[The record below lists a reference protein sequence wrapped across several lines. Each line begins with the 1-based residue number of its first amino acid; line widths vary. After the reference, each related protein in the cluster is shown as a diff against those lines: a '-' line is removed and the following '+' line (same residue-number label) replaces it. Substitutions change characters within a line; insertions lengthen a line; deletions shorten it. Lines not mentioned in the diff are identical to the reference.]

1 MAKNQVMDNL
11 ELNIQ
16 LHTLYGA
23 ISMMSKSVIY
33 RYNIV
38 SDLQEQ
44 CKAFNQIMSNIIDEN
59 IGIDNE
65 IDNLIDDVYEF
76 ETYLNKYESE
86 YGECIN
92 NVKQQ
97 ENNIAD
103 VYQNMIKQN
112 MEMNQFK
119 EYIDE
124 LNKYDYDL
132 IQGNNFIDYEKLVEE
147 FSDEI
152 NKIENQEFKSKL
164 ETLIQQM
171 SYQFNIIS
179 QQNDVIASTIELV
192 KTINL
197 EVN

>member
-11 ELNIQ
+11 EINIQ

-38 SDLQEQ
+38 SNLQEQ

-59 IGIDNE
+59 EQIDNE

-92 NVKQQ
+92 KAKEQ
-97 ENNIAD
+97 ENNISE
-103 VYQNMIKQN
+103 VYQDMIKQTID
-112 MEMNQFK
+112 MNQFK
-119 EYIDE
+119 EYVDE

-132 IQGNNFIDYEKLVEE
+132 IQGNDFIDYEKLIEE

-152 NKIENQEFKSKL
+152 NKIEDKEFKSKL
-164 ETLIQQM
+164 EALIQQM
-171 SYQFNIIS
+171 SYQFKIIS
-179 QQNDVIASTIELV
+179 QQNDVIASTIELI

>member
-16 LHTLYGA
+16 LHTLYGS
-23 ISMMSKSVIY
+23 ISMMSNSVVY

-44 CKAFNQIMSNIIDEN
+44 CKAFNQIMSNLIDEN
-59 IGIDNE
+59 TQEENE
-65 IDNLIDDVYEF
+65 IENLIDEVYEF

-92 NVKQQ
+92 KAKEQ
-97 ENNIAD
+97 ENNISE
-103 VYQNMIKQN
+103 VYQDMIKQN
-112 MEMNQFK
+112 IDMNQFK

-132 IQGNNFIDYEKLVEE
+132 IQGNDFIDYEKLIEA

-152 NKIENQEFKSKL
+152 NKIKDREFKSKL
-164 ETLIQQM
+164 NALIQQM
-171 SYQFNIIS
+171 SYQFKIIS

-197 EVN
+197 EVK

>member
-16 LHTLYGA
+16 LHTLYGS
-23 ISMMSKSVIY
+23 ISMMSNSVVY
-33 RYNIV
+33 RYNTV

-44 CKAFNQIMSNIIDEN
+44 CKAFNQIMSNLIDEN
-59 IGIDNE
+59 TQEENE
-65 IDNLIDDVYEF
+65 IENLIDEVYEF

-92 NVKQQ
+92 KAKEQ
-97 ENNIAD
+97 ENNISE
-103 VYQNMIKQN
+103 VYQDMIKQN
-112 MEMNQFK
+112 IDMNQFK

-132 IQGNNFIDYEKLVEE
+132 IQGNDFIDYEKLIEA

-152 NKIENQEFKSKL
+152 NKIKNREFKSKL
-164 ETLIQQM
+164 DALIQQM
-171 SYQFNIIS
+171 SYQFKIIS

-197 EVN
+197 EVK

>member
-97 ENNIAD
+97 ENNISE

-132 IQGNNFIDYEKLVEE
+132 IQGNDFIDYEKLVEE

-152 NKIENQEFKSKL
+152 NKIENKEFKSKL

>member
-11 ELNIQ
+11 EINIQ

-59 IGIDNE
+59 EQIDNE

-92 NVKQQ
+92 KAKEQ
-97 ENNIAD
+97 ENNISE
-103 VYQNMIKQN
+103 VYQDMIKQTID
-112 MEMNQFK
+112 MNQFK
-119 EYIDE
+119 EYVDE
-124 LNKYDYDL
+124 LNKYNYDL
-132 IQGNNFIDYEKLVEE
+132 IQGNDFIDYEKLIEE

-152 NKIENQEFKSKL
+152 NKIEDKEFKSKL
-164 ETLIQQM
+164 EALIQQM
-171 SYQFNIIS
+171 SYQFKIIS
-179 QQNDVIASTIELV
+179 QQNDVIASTIELI

>member
-11 ELNIQ
+11 EINIQ

-59 IGIDNE
+59 EQIDNE

-92 NVKQQ
+92 KAKEQ
-97 ENNIAD
+97 ENNISE
-103 VYQNMIKQN
+103 VYQDMIKQTID
-112 MEMNQFK
+112 MNQFK
-119 EYIDE
+119 EYVDE

-132 IQGNNFIDYEKLVEE
+132 IQGNDFIDYEKLIEE

-152 NKIENQEFKSKL
+152 NKIEDKEFKSKL
-164 ETLIQQM
+164 EALIQQM
-171 SYQFNIIS
+171 SYQFKIIS
-179 QQNDVIASTIELV
+179 QQNDVIASTIELI

>member
-16 LHTLYGA
+16 LHTLYGS
-23 ISMMSKSVIY
+23 ISMMSNSVVY
-33 RYNIV
+33 RYNTV

-44 CKAFNQIMSNIIDEN
+44 CKTFNQIMSNLIDEN
-59 IGIDNE
+59 TQQENE
-65 IDNLIDDVYEF
+65 IENLIDELYEF
-76 ETYLNKYESE
+76 ETYLNKYENE

-92 NVKQQ
+92 RVKEQ
-97 ENNIAD
+97 ENKISE
-103 VYQNMIKQN
+103 VYQDMIKQN
-112 MEMNQFK
+112 IDTNQFK

-132 IQGNNFIDYEKLVEE
+132 IQGNHFIDYEKLIEA

-152 NKIENQEFKSKL
+152 NKIKDREFKSKL
-164 ETLIQQM
+164 DALIQQM
-171 SYQFNIIS
+171 SYQFKIIS

-197 EVN
+197 EVK

>member
-1 MAKNQVMDNL
+1 MTKNQVMDNL

-16 LHTLYGA
+16 LHTLYGS
-23 ISMMSKSVIY
+23 ISMMSNSVVY
-33 RYNIV
+33 RYNTV

-44 CKAFNQIMSNIIDEN
+44 CKTFNQIMSNLIDEN
-59 IGIDNE
+59 TQEENE
-65 IDNLIDDVYEF
+65 IENLIDEVYEF

-92 NVKQQ
+92 KAKEQ
-97 ENNIAD
+97 ENNISE
-103 VYQNMIKQN
+103 VYQDMIKQN
-112 MEMNQFK
+112 IDMNQFK

-132 IQGNNFIDYEKLVEE
+132 IQGNDFIDYEKLIEA

-152 NKIENQEFKSKL
+152 NKIKNREFKSKL
-164 ETLIQQM
+164 DALIQQM
-171 SYQFNIIS
+171 SYQFKIIS

-197 EVN
+197 EVK